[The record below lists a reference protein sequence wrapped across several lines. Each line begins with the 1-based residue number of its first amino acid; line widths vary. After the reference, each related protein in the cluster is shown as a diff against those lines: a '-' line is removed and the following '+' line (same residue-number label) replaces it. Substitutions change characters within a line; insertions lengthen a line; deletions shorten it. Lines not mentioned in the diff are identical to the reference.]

1 MMVVG
6 KVAAFE
12 HWASFVYLCNDE
24 VAMEAGSIGHC
35 SLSSSVVNVKS
46 DKSLIL
52 TYIT

>member
-24 VAMEAGSIGHC
+24 VANGSGIDW

-46 DKSLIL
+46 DRSLIL